1 MSTAPPKSRLLVA
14 DDDRDVLEALRLLL
28 RSEGYDVEVVTSPSG
43 VAAAVGARDFD
54 ALLMDMNYT
63 RDTTGGTE
71 GLDLLSRIQ
80 QLDATLPVVVMT
92 AWGSIEGAVE
102 ALRLGARDY
111 IEKPFNNTRL
121 LHVLRTQVELGRAL
135 RRSQHLESENLALR
149 RDGAPQL
156 IAESAAMQPI
166 LRLMERIGP
175 SDANALIT
183 GEHGT
188 GKEVVAAWLHAAS
201 PRAARPMV
209 TVNLGGLSEGVFESE
224 LFGHTKG
231 AFTDAKVDRV
241 GRFELADG
249 GTLFLDEIANLSMAQ
264 QAKLLRVLQE
274 GEFERVGSSRS
285 RRVDVRIIAATN
297 ADVRAE
303 VAAGR
308 FREDLFF
315 RLNTVEIHLPPLR
328 ERRDDIPLLA
338 GHFLT
343 QFSARYRRPVTGF
356 SPDGMRAL
364 FAYSWPGNV
373 RELAH
378 AIERATLL
386 AEGGSVTAADLNFRP
401 ATDAAP
407 KLDEMSLE
415 EVERALITKALARH
429 EGNVSLA
436 AQALG
441 LSRSALYR
449 RLQRH
454 GL

>member
-28 RSEGYDVEVVTSPSG
+28 KSEGYDVEVVTSPSG

-54 ALLMDMNYT
+54 ALLMDMNYA

-71 GLDLLSRIQ
+71 GLDLLTRLQ

-102 ALRLGARDY
+102 ALHRGARDY

-135 RRSQHLESENLALR
+135 RRSQRLESENLALR

-156 IAESAAMQPI
+156 IAESAVMQPI

-201 PRAARPMV
+201 PRAARAMV

-231 AFTDAKVDRV
+231 AFTDAKTDRV
-241 GRFELADG
+241 GKRALRPHQGRVHRREDGPRRTLRARGRRHALPRRDREPLAG
-249 GTLFLDEIANLSMAQ
+249 AA
-264 QAKLLRVLQE
+264 
-274 GEFERVGSSRS
+274 GEAPSR
-285 RRVDVRIIAATN
+285 
-297 ADVRAE
+297 
-303 VAAGR
+303 AAGR
-308 FREDLFF
+308 RVRTRGFLALAPRGRAHPRGDQRRRARGGRRGEVPRGSF
-315 RLNTVEIHLPPLR
+315 LPPEHR
-328 ERRDDIPLLA
+328 GDPPAAAARAARRHSAARRSFPQTVRGALSPPGHGVFTRRHARAPRVFLA
-338 GHFLT
+338 R
-343 QFSARYRRPVTGF
+343 QRARA
-356 SPDGMRAL
+356 RA
-364 FAYSWPGNV
+364 
-373 RELAH
+373 RD
-378 AIERATLL
+378 RTC
-386 AEGGSVTAADLNFRP
+386 
-401 ATDAAP
+401 DAA
-407 KLDEMSLE
+407 
-415 EVERALITKALARH
+415 
-429 EGNVSLA
+429 
-436 AQALG
+436 
-441 LSRSALYR
+441 R
-449 RLQRH
+449 R
-454 GL
+454 G

>member
-28 RSEGYDVEVVTSPSG
+28 KSEGYEVEVVTSPSG
-43 VAAAVGARDFD
+43 VSTAVAARDFD

-71 GLDLLSRIQ
+71 GLDLLSRLQ
-80 QLDATLPVVVMT
+80 QLDATLPIVVMT

-135 RRSQHLESENLALR
+135 RRSQRLESENLALR

-156 IAESAAMQPI
+156 IAESAVMQPI

-231 AFTDAKVDRV
+231 AFTDAKADRV

-285 RRVDVRIIAATN
+285 RRVDVRILAATN

-303 VAAGR
+303 VAAGK

-328 ERRDDIPLLA
+328 ERRDDIPALA
-338 GHFLT
+338 GHFLK
-343 QFSARYRRPVTGF
+343 QFAARYRRPVTGF

-364 FAYSWPGNV
+364 LAYAWPGNV

-386 AEGGSVTAADLNFRP
+386 AEGDAVTAADLNFRS

-415 EVERALITKALARH
+415 DVERALITKALARH

>member
-1 MSTAPPKSRLLVA
+1 MSTAPAKSRLLVA

-28 RSEGYDVEVVTSPSG
+28 KSEGYEVEVVTSPSG
-43 VAAAVGARDFD
+43 VAAAVAARDFD

-80 QLDATLPVVVMT
+80 QADATLPVVVMT

-102 ALRLGARDY
+102 ALRRGARDY

-121 LHVLRTQVELGRAL
+121 LHVLHTQVELGRAL
-135 RRSQHLESENLALR
+135 RRSQRLESENLALR
-149 RDGAPQL
+149 REGAPQL
-156 IAESAAMQPI
+156 IAESAVMQPI

-231 AFTDAKVDRV
+231 AFTDAKTDRV

-249 GTLFLDEIANLSMAQ
+249 GTLFLDEIANLSMSQ

-285 RRVDVRIIAATN
+285 RRVDVRILAATN

-328 ERRDDIPLLA
+328 ERRDDIPALA
-338 GHFLT
+338 GHFLK
-343 QFSARYRRPVTGF
+343 QFAARYRRPVTGF

-364 FAYSWPGNV
+364 LAYAWPGNV

-386 AEGGSVTAADLNFRP
+386 AEGDAVTAVDLNFRS
-401 ATDAAP
+401 ATDAVP